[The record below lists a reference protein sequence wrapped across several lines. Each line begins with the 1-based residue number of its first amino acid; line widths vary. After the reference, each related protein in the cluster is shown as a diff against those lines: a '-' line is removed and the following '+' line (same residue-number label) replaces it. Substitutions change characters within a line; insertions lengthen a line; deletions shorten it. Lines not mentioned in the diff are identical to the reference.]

1 MVEWRR
7 VILAGVPAGLVSG
20 AAFSAVIYI
29 LAFSLMSGQATS
41 SRFDVMGIGPVIM
54 IGAACGVVAGICI
67 GLVYAV
73 IRGYLP
79 SASSPKRALV
89 ATSVSALPWGLLWLF
104 IIPLGGSAV
113 PTDLMLFIHH
123 FGIETPWVDVNTST
137 SDMTELAGLLSAGA
151 YFTAY
156 LLAVLAWTLLSGVLL
171 GYLWDK
177 RISLNRASQK

>member
-1 MVEWRR
+1 
-7 VILAGVPAGLVSG
+7 
-20 AAFSAVIYI
+20 
-29 LAFSLMSGQATS
+29 MSGQATQS
-41 SRFDVMGIGPVIM
+41 SFDVMGIGPVIL

-67 GLVYAV
+67 GLVYAA

-79 SASSPKRALV
+79 SASSLKRALV
-89 ATSVSALPWGLLWLF
+89 ATSMSALPWALLWLL

-137 SDMTELAGLLSAGA
+137 SEMTELAGLLSVGS

-156 LLAVLAWTLLSGVLL
+156 LLAVLTWTLLSGVLL
-171 GYLWDK
+171 GCLWD
-177 RISLNRASQK
+177 RQISLNRSSQE